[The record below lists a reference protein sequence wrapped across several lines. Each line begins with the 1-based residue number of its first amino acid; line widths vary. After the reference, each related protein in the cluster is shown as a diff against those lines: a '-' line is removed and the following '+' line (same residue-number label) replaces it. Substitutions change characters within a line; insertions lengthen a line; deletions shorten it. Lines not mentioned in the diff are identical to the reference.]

1 MNKVGIGVDFHSLIK
16 GDRLIVGGHRIE
28 CEFSS
33 QAHSDGD
40 VLTHSIIDALLGALN
55 LGDIGE
61 HFPPTDD
68 KWKGVSSDVF
78 VIYAKKLIKEQK
90 AIIVNVNITLI
101 CEAPKIGPYRRKM
114 CLYVSKLLGLSET
127 RVNIAA
133 TTTEK
138 LGFIGRGEGISAHAI
153 VNVSLIDD

>member
-61 HFPPTDD
+61 HFPNTPEYLN
-68 KWKGVSSDVF
+68 VSS
-78 VIYAKKLIKEQK
+78 IKLLKKVVQK
-90 AIIVNVNITLI
+90 MPENTKIINVDTSIILNT
-101 CEAPKIGPYRRKM
+101 PKISPHKNAIKK
-114 CLYVSKLLGLSET
+114 SLSEVLG
-127 RVNIAA
+127 VNTNNISIKG
-133 TTTEK
+133 TTTNN
-138 LGFIGRGEGISAHAI
+138 LGFVDMSNGWGAQAI
-153 VNVSLIDD
+153 LTIDDGN

>member
-16 GDRLIVGGHRIE
+16 GDHLIVGGHRIK

-61 HFPPTDD
+61 HFPNTPEYLNVSSIKLLKKVVQKMPENTKIINVDTSIILNTP
-68 KWKGVSSDVF
+68 KISPHKNAIKKSLSEVLGVSTNNIS
-78 VIYAKKLIKEQK
+78 IK
-90 AIIVNVNITLI
+90 
-101 CEAPKIGPYRRKM
+101 G
-114 CLYVSKLLGLSET
+114 
-127 RVNIAA
+127 
-133 TTTEK
+133 TTTNN
-138 LGFIGRGEGISAHAI
+138 LGFVDMSNGWGAQAI
-153 VNVSLIDD
+153 LTIDDGN